1 MRYHAHEEA
10 TAEHAATGTLKAPG
24 KQTLTARLHGRMR
37 PPPPW
42 SMMVTAL
49 TGSAPAV
56 EDAFALHLAPASTG
70 APKVQRQEAAPDPG
84 DELTPAAVRAE
95 LVRITR
101 AANAIK
107 RAVDPADPALSKDG
121 LPPGQGTA
129 YVAELRALVK
139 DAERVHG
146 GATGE
151 LAGVW
156 TTTQDALVAA
166 YQMLTVYYADQSLVE
181 WSDASEEDK
190 DAQRQAYH
198 DEAGNPDPTTNWC
211 GMFAAA
217 QMRAGGMAGA
227 MRMSFNSEFQCREF
241 FTYGTG
247 WSYTP
252 TTIRPFKQGDPVP
265 LRDYHTQRGAL
276 RSWLA
281 AADAGG
287 DLRPGDIVLLDW
299 TNANQSD
306 RNDGEKNLI
315 DRADHIVIVRSWDP
329 ATRVLVTI
337 DGNVY
342 AAKKHRGQAPA
353 FDGTDDTNAFADA
366 PDSEVGTSRYQA
378 GSGGNV
384 TLGPQNVG
392 AEFNRE
398 AMMTD
403 PETKRQTD
411 TWKSMTLMGRGRP
424 SVVDYEED
432 HEYLNDNLAEPV
444 LAGPKTEAGPI
455 EQKIQRR
462 EAGGGTPVDPAGA
475 FAAATSGA
483 RGALPYRDEM
493 QARFGADFGGVAAHV
508 GRDLSALH
516 AHAATQG
523 ETVVFASATPDRET
537 VAHELTHVLQ
547 ARQGRDGGGALSD
560 PGDASEHEARAV
572 ASAFAAG
579 GSIEVGAAPSAA
591 IHRQEEVTPPPV
603 YPAIGMYSGALDWD
617 SFSAMTKQR
626 LPYDDEHDPAS
637 VRDRYHLAMVKQL
650 NDALPA
656 EFGAL
661 YVAPGQDDPAGRAAA
676 IDAVC
681 RAIVELQRAALAR
694 GDRTEAERLRV
705 GLFIANEHAVVDA
718 LQSPYSARYVRKPKD
733 WDGTTPL
740 AGREPKDDDN
750 TFCNVY
756 AYDLVTAM
764 GAYLPREWWT
774 DDAAQEIAEG
784 QTVSS
789 SRVVQQSANDLGDW
803 LDGYGERYG
812 WVRLA
817 SAEEAQQTANAGFVV
832 VISGNTGLTD
842 VSGHITVVLAE
853 SVDRQRPN
861 ADVPLQS
868 QAGATN
874 FLSNKKDGAGL
885 DSSATIA
892 WWTDPKFATVGFWA
906 YRGPARGTPPQAATQ
921 MGLVAPSY

>member
-10 TAEHAATGTLKAPG
+10 TAEHAAAGELKAPG
-24 KQTLTARLHGRMR
+24 KQTLTARLHPRMR

-42 SMMVTAL
+42 STMVTAL
-49 TGSAPAV
+49 TGGAATV
-56 EDAFALHLAPASTG
+56 EDPFALHLAS
-70 APKVQRQEAAPDPG
+70 APKVQRQETSPDRG

-95 LVRITR
+95 LLRITR

-107 RAVDPADPALSKDG
+107 RAVDPSDPTLSKDG

-129 YVAELRALVK
+129 YVTELRALVK
-139 DAERVHG
+139 DADRVHG
-146 GATGE
+146 NATGE
-151 LAGVW
+151 LADAW

-166 YQMLTVYYADQSLVE
+166 YQMLTVYYADQALME
-181 WSDASEEDK
+181 WSDASEEDQ

-217 QMRAGGMAGA
+217 QLRAGGMAGA
-227 MRMSFNSEFQCREF
+227 MRMSFNSEYQCREF

-252 TTIRPFKQGDPVP
+252 TTIRPFKQGEPIP
-265 LRDYHTQRGAL
+265 IKDYHTQRGAP

-281 AADAGG
+281 ATDAGG

-306 RNDGEKNLI
+306 RNDHEQNLI

-342 AAKKHRGQAPA
+342 AAKKHRGQEPG
-353 FDGTDDTNAFADA
+353 FDGTDDNNAFADA
-366 PDSEVGTSRYQA
+366 PDSDVGTSRYEA

-384 TLGPQNVG
+384 TLGAQNVG
-392 AEFNRE
+392 AAFNRE
-398 AMMTD
+398 EMMTD
-403 PETKRQTD
+403 PTTKRQKD

-432 HEYLNDNLAEPV
+432 HEYQNDNLADPV
-444 LAGPKTEAGPI
+444 LTGPKTAAGPI
-455 EQKIQRR
+455 EQKVQRR
-462 EAGGGTPVDPAGA
+462 EAGSATPSDPAGA

-483 RGALPYRDEM
+483 SGAIPYRDEM

-523 ETVVFASATPDRET
+523 EAVVFASATPDRET

-547 ARQGRDGGGALSD
+547 ARQGREGGGALSD
-560 PGDASEHEARAV
+560 PGDASEHEARSV
-572 ASAFAAG
+572 ASSFASG
-579 GSIEVGAAPSAA
+579 GSLEVGAAPSAA
-591 IHRQEEVTPPPV
+591 IHRREEVTPPPV

-626 LPYDDEHDPAS
+626 LPYDPRDPTS
-637 VRDRYHLAMVKQL
+637 VRDRYHMAMEKQL
-650 NDALPA
+650 ADALPA

-661 YVAPGQDDPAGRAAA
+661 YVAPAEDDTAGRAAA

-681 RAIVELQRAALAR
+681 RAVVELQRAALTR
-694 GDRTEAERLRV
+694 GDRGEAERLRV
-705 GLFIANEHAVVDA
+705 GLFIANEHAIVDA
-718 LQSPYSARYVRKPKD
+718 LQSPSSARYVRKPKG
-733 WDGTTPL
+733 WDGKTPL
-740 AGREPKDDDN
+740 AGRTPQLDDD

-756 AYDLVTAM
+756 AYDLVTSM

-774 DDAAQEIAEG
+774 DDAAQEIADG
-784 QTVSS
+784 RSVSS
-789 SRVVQQSANDLGDW
+789 TRVVQQSANDLGDW
-803 LDGYGERYG
+803 LEGYGERYG
-812 WVRLA
+812 WARLGG
-817 SAEEAQQTANAGFVV
+817 AEAAQQTANAGFVV
-832 VISGNTGLTD
+832 VIVGDTD
-842 VSGHITVVLAE
+842 LSNVSGHITVVLAE
-853 SVDRQRPN
+853 SKDRKRPN

-874 FLSNKKDGAGL
+874 FLSNKAGATDL

-906 YRGPARGTPPQAATQ
+906 YRGPARGKPPQAATQ
-921 MGLVAPSY
+921 MGLIAPSY